1 MKNHEKSDGGRAQ
14 RARES
19 AGERGRALE
28 SAGERGRARESL
40 FVSFARVKELE
51 RIT

>member
-1 MKNHEKSDGGRAQ
+1 MKNHEQSDRGRPL

-19 AGERGRALE
+19 AGERGRARK
-28 SAGERGRARESL
+28 SAGERGRARESV
-40 FVSFARVKELE
+40 FVSFARVQELE